1 MSYIN
6 EELQILDSLRN
17 SSKVSKSDKAFLD
30 KFRAY
35 TVSVVQ
41 EKKLHEKK
49 ENLEGVLF
57 NVFELIDEKIQ
68 ELELR
73 AQTEFDDFLVEKINL
88 KIQELNVLKRKIRL
102 ENKVRLD
109 ELIQKADS
117 TKEGEKVIVD
127 VLGTLSRNS
136 NELVTP
142 ELVNQG
148 SVDALFRRIYTNINI
163 GETMDSMDSLD
174 DEEEEIAR
182 ELHDE
187 NRLCKILGL
196 SIEHFNVV
204 ERYVDRIREQLMYE
218 NEIADLK
225 EKRAVVEKSLSK
237 LERRRWKFNSTKKKI
252 RTLSRRLAS
261 MNDVLGQKSQL
272 LDISMEHVDNTRN
285 TLKRIGLGELA
296 DSIKFLNLSFNP
308 EKDLI
313 ECSELDSYKKGITVV
328 GQSKVHDV
336 ALVVLQQTNRNYIN
350 EESSSEMLR
359 AIREAVLAS
368 ISEIRGKI
376 EVNRS
381 KKYKIESDL
390 VDRLMPFLHRVTVV
404 KGQLAV
410 SNTEL
415 PKVSRTS
422 FIALLALKTLI
433 DLRRDIAIEELP
445 EDLLIEAEIE
455 DLEKWFKEE
464 YIDSVLTKAD
474 QGIKD
479 IENDKKYSINN

>member
-148 SVDALFRRIYTNINI
+148 SVDALFRRI
-163 GETMDSMDSLD
+163 
-174 DEEEEIAR
+174 
-182 ELHDE
+182 
-187 NRLCKILGL
+187 
-196 SIEHFNVV
+196 
-204 ERYVDRIREQLMYE
+204 
-218 NEIADLK
+218 
-225 EKRAVVEKSLSK
+225 
-237 LERRRWKFNSTKKKI
+237 
-252 RTLSRRLAS
+252 
-261 MNDVLGQKSQL
+261 
-272 LDISMEHVDNTRN
+272 
-285 TLKRIGLGELA
+285 
-296 DSIKFLNLSFNP
+296 
-308 EKDLI
+308 
-313 ECSELDSYKKGITVV
+313 
-328 GQSKVHDV
+328 
-336 ALVVLQQTNRNYIN
+336 
-350 EESSSEMLR
+350 
-359 AIREAVLAS
+359 
-368 ISEIRGKI
+368 
-376 EVNRS
+376 
-381 KKYKIESDL
+381 
-390 VDRLMPFLHRVTVV
+390 
-404 KGQLAV
+404 
-410 SNTEL
+410 
-415 PKVSRTS
+415 
-422 FIALLALKTLI
+422 
-433 DLRRDIAIEELP
+433 
-445 EDLLIEAEIE
+445 
-455 DLEKWFKEE
+455 
-464 YIDSVLTKAD
+464 
-474 QGIKD
+474 
-479 IENDKKYSINN
+479 